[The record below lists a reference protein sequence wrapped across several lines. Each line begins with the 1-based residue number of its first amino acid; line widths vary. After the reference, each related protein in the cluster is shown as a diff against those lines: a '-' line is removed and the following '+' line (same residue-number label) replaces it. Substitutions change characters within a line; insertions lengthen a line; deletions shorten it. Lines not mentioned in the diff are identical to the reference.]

1 MIRQLRVDD
10 AEAYAAL
17 RREMLLASPLAF
29 ASSPSD
35 DLFSSLEAT
44 RERHAKSS
52 HKVHVWG
59 MYVAPDHRRKGMG
72 VDLLNAV
79 LQYAR
84 ELPGVS
90 CVRRAS
96 FS

>member
-44 RERHAKSS
+44 RDRHAKFS

-59 MYVAPDHRRKGMG
+59 TEPDALRHGEQTAAEHHMALQLK
-72 VDLLNAV
+72 VDYR
-79 LQYAR
+79 Q
-84 ELPGVS
+84 VS
-90 CVRRAS
+90 TLE
-96 FS
+96 